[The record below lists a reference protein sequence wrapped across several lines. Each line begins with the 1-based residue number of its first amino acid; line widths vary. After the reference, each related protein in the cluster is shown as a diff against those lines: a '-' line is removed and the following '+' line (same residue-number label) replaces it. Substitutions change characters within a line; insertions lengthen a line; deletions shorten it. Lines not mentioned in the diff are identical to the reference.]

1 MQKLTLIQRFS
12 ILCIIALIF
21 FGVVFG
27 WIITKALENAMLER
41 SKQGTAS
48 IVSEEV
54 WKEFAS
60 ADFITT
66 KIRLDYKNFSAKMK
80 HLSFGP
86 NIERVKVW
94 NKDGMVVWSD
104 DKRLVGQR
112 FLDNNELN
120 DALKGKIVSKMS
132 KLEKTEQV
140 FEQGYERLL
149 ELYVP
154 IQFEDQK
161 DIQIVFEIYKN
172 LDPLYIDISHQKLTI
187 WTSTI
192 LGFIFLYLLFFGIVW
207 HASKRIAAQNE
218 KITQSEVRYR
228 NLVQSAKDGII
239 SIDQNGRVILINSA
253 AEQIFGYTTDE
264 IMGQLLTALMPE
276 KYREKHQS
284 KLISFFEKGETTIM
298 GRTIEIEGLR
308 KNGQVFPLELSLSVS
323 QEENLIV
330 TGIIRDISERKAI
343 QEQLLNAE
351 KQASV
356 GIIAGSIGHEINNI
370 NTSLIGYSELLMGD
384 PDDNE
389 LAKECAE
396 IFSSQAQRLNL
407 HGNNLLSLSKP
418 RKLEM
423 KPIALNSFIDKVTE
437 MLFVSGVL
445 KTYSIIKKYSEGL
458 PTILGDEMLL
468 EQVIRNLEINAAH
481 AMGNQGILKL
491 KTGFSEDKSH
501 IEFSIVDTGHG
512 ISNDKRHQIFLPFYT
527 TKEKGKGT
535 GLGMYIVK
543 QIVDRHNGYINLE
556 SKIGIGTNVTIG
568 LPIVKSQSEK
578 NYS

>member
-1 MQKLTLIQRFS
+1 MF
-12 ILCIIALIF
+12 
-21 FGVVFG
+21 
-27 WIITKALENAMLER
+27 ER
-41 SKQGTAS
+41 SKQETAS

-54 WKEFAS
+54 WKEFVS
-60 ADFITT
+60 ADLITT
-66 KIRLDYKNFSAKMK
+66 KVRLDYKDFSVKMK

-86 NIERVKVW
+86 NAERVKVW
-94 NKDGMVVWSD
+94 NKDGIVLWSD
-104 DKRLVGQR
+104 EKRLVGQR

-120 DALKGKIVSKMS
+120 EALKGKIVSKMR

-140 FEQGYERLL
+140 FEQSYKRLL

-154 IQFEDQK
+154 IRFADQK
-161 DIQIVFEIYKN
+161 DIQIVFEVYKN
-172 LDPLYIDISHQKLTI
+172 LDPLYIDISHQKLII

-192 LGFIFLYLLFFGIVW
+192 LGFIFLYLLLFGIVW

-228 NLVQSAKDGII
+228 SLVQSAKDGII

-264 IMGQLLTALMPE
+264 IMGQLLTALIPE

-284 KLISFFEKGETTIM
+284 KLISFFEKGETTIIR
-298 GRTIEIEGLR
+298 RTIEIEGLR
-308 KNGQVFPLELSLSVS
+308 KNGHVFPLELSLSVS
-323 QEENLIV
+323 QGENFIV
-330 TGIIRDISERKAI
+330 TGIIRDISERKVI

-356 GIIAGSIGHEINNI
+356 EIIAGSIGHEINNI

-389 LAKECAE
+389 IAKECAK
-396 IFSSQAQRLNL
+396 IFSSQAQRLKL
-407 HGNNLLSLSKP
+407 HSNNLLSLSKP
-418 RKLEM
+418 RKPEM

-445 KTYSIIKKYSEGL
+445 KTYSIVKEYSEGI
-458 PTILGDEMLL
+458 PPIWGDEMLL

-481 AMGNQGILKL
+481 AMGTQGILKL
-491 KTGFSEDKSH
+491 KTGFSEGKSH